1 VSDQTSEDGSAPPRP
16 QESAGAFDWLV
27 ESHRQS
33 APLKPLAD
41 EAPAVVPPI
50 SFGFPEPQAP
60 PAPPVAAQRPT
71 FLFEAPPPPAPS
83 SFPLTFTETPLED
96 VVPDAQPVFPPQ
108 PAFPPPQQAFP
119 EPVSA
124 FPAPQPV
131 FPPPAEVFPPPQ
143 SAFPAPSP
151 GFAEQQPVI
160 IEPEPVVPV
169 AAASVV
175 PPTVIVVPAPTVPEP
190 IVPGQTFPGPAAAT
204 GSLAPDTPTYG
215 APPPTPPAAA
225 AAAEAGG
232 AFGLERR
239 QSRPRSA
246 NGPLDWVAFVLAF
259 LAPPVGLLLGI
270 GAVVTEPRTKGF
282 VTGLAKAAIGIGA
295 ALSLVLGVGLVVYAK
310 VSHDQAAH
318 DAIVASSRGY
328 CSALKSNPATLTS
341 DTFGWPSPGDT
352 IPASITSMKQ
362 YEARWDSLVKLAPAG
377 IRADTQKIA
386 TTAKSIAAGVVS
398 TQTLDDASDV
408 AQMQNAV
415 ATTGI
420 NAWVTNYCD

>member
-71 FLFEAPPPPAPS
+71 FLSEAPPPPAPS

-96 VVPDAQPVFPPQ
+96 VVQDSQPVFPPQ
-108 PAFPPPQQAFP
+108 PAFPPPHQAFP

-151 GFAEQQPVI
+151 AASPGFAAQQPVI
-160 IEPEPVVPV
+160 IEPEPAAPV
-169 AAASVV
+169 AAAPVA
-175 PPTVIVVPAPTVPEP
+175 PPTVLVFPPSSEPE
-190 IVPGQTFPGPAAAT
+190 G
-204 GSLAPDTPTYG
+204 
-215 APPPTPPAAA
+215 
-225 AAAEAGG
+225 GG

-386 TTAKSIAAGVVS
+386 TTAKSIVAGVVS
-398 TQTLDDASDV
+398 TQTLDDSSDV